1 MGRIDRP
8 AHNAHKG
15 KRFRDRFPFFHL
27 LTVCFGAVY
36 SKASDTDISFSQMLP
51 PHSSA
56 VCRKAVGLRIRDL
69 YVSYGSETVIRSLS
83 LDIPPGASVAIV
95 GESGCGKTTLL
106 TTIAGLLTP
115 QSGSI
120 FWYGEE
126 GASVAKP
133 RSSFVWQHL
142 GLLPWK
148 SVRENLMLPFR
159 LANTLAVSE
168 NSETLV
174 DAMLEELGLSAFQN
188 RWPSSLS
195 GGQRQRL
202 ALGRALVA
210 EPDVLFM
217 DEPFSALDALR
228 RERLQDF
235 LAGMRAERPVT
246 MIFVTHDISEA
257 VFLASHLVLLRAD
270 PAGLIRFEANPAWS
284 AKTQCADRDDPEFL
298 ETVRSVHSA
307 LRNAASGRGG
317 N

>member
-1 MGRIDRP
+1 MP
-8 AHNAHKG
+8 
-15 KRFRDRFPFFHL
+15 L
-27 LTVCFGAVY
+27 
-36 SKASDTDISFSQMLP
+36 S
-51 PHSSA
+51 HSSA
-56 VCRKAVGLRIRDL
+56 VGRKAVGLRTRNL
-69 YVSYGSETVIRSLS
+69 HVSYGSETVIRDLS

-106 TTIAGLLTP
+106 TTIAGLLRHD
-115 QSGSI
+115 SGSI
-120 FWYGEE
+120 SWHDEKGN
-126 GASVAKP
+126 AVSKP

-148 SVRENLMLPFR
+148 TVRENLMLPFC
-159 LANTLAVSE
+159 LANAPAVSE
-168 NSETLV
+168 DAESLV
-174 DAMLEELGLSAFQN
+174 DDMIEELGLGALQN

-235 LAGMRAERPVT
+235 LAGMRAERSVT

-257 VFLASHLVLLRAD
+257 VFLASHLVLLRTA
-270 PAGLIRFEANPAWS
+270 PAGLIRFETNPAWS
-284 AKTQCADRDDPEFL
+284 VQSPCADRDDPRVL
-298 ETVRSVHSA
+298 ETVRSVHAA
-307 LRNAASGRGG
+307 LRSAAFVRGG